1 MPLNAARV
9 VYGTIVVAVLL
20 SAETA
25 AKETYG
31 KTLVAVMLAVLAYW
45 FAHSYAESAAGRMSN
60 RSQLTVAELLHSMR
74 HELPIVLGATLP
86 LVPVLISWIAGSSLS
101 TAVSDAIWTAAAL
114 IVVYEF
120 VAGLRAELSGVRL
133 IAQTLVGAA
142 LGVLVIVLKLV
153 IH

>member
-1 MPLNAARV
+1 VNAARI

-25 AKETYG
+25 AKETYA
-31 KTLVAVMLAVLAYW
+31 KTVLAVVIAVLAYW

-60 RSQLTVAELLHSMR
+60 RSRLTVTALVQSMR
-74 HELPIVLGATLP
+74 HESPIVFGAALP
-86 LVPVLISWIAGSSLS
+86 LVPVLISWIAGGTLAS
-101 TAVSDAIWTAAAL
+101 AVSAAIWTAAGL

-120 VAGLRAELSGVRL
+120 VAGLRAHLSGAKL